1 MKGEI
6 LQRRANAP
14 TSRVSEYQSLLMSR
28 RIAIL
33 GASGSVGSALAAHIL
48 RARLL
53 EPQDQLLL
61 VGHGVLA
68 TERKLLSMRV
78 DLMDAFDQDRV
89 RTEVVPDVSDVEADI
104 VVVAVGTT
112 ATSGTQTRR
121 DVATT
126 NRVIFEEIADQ
137 CVTRLS
143 EALFVVSNPV
153 ELAVKIFSLA
163 GDRNRVIG
171 MGAQQDSLRFARAIA
186 TDLGVSRHNVRAT
199 VLGEHGEAMILFWRT
214 VELMTDDSRATDHL
228 DALRVRSAES
238 PLRIRVAVLRTQVA
252 RLLSENRISE
262 AYALAQRALPDA
274 RIFVEPNITVHGL
287 HSTPNATANATL
299 QVVAAALANDRRRIH
314 GQVDLRDEALE
325 LNGVCGIPVSIGKNG
340 WNAEPLDWLQPDEIT
355 AVQQSTQSIA
365 QFISEIL
372 IDAVRPT
379 LPPDNALF
387 PERQTLTA
395 KE

>member
-1 MKGEI
+1 
-6 LQRRANAP
+6 
-14 TSRVSEYQSLLMSR
+14 MSR

-89 RTEVVPDVSDVEADI
+89 RMEVVPDVSDVEADI
-104 VVVAVGTT
+104 VVVAAGTT

-121 DVATT
+121 DVAAT

-143 EALFVVSNPV
+143 EALFIVVSNPV

-186 TDLGVSRHNVRAT
+186 ADLGVSRHNVRAT
-199 VLGEHGEAMILFWRT
+199 VLGEHGEAMIPLWRS

-314 GQVDLRDEALE
+314 GQVDLRDEVLE

-355 AVQQSTQSIA
+355 AVQQSTQSI
-365 QFISEIL
+365 E
-372 IDAVRPT
+372 
-379 LPPDNALF
+379 
-387 PERQTLTA
+387 
-395 KE
+395 

>member
-1 MKGEI
+1 
-6 LQRRANAP
+6 
-14 TSRVSEYQSLLMSR
+14 
-28 RIAIL
+28 
-33 GASGSVGSALAAHIL
+33 
-48 RARLL
+48 
-53 EPQDQLLL
+53 
-61 VGHGVLA
+61 
-68 TERKLLSMRV
+68 MRV
-78 DLMDAFDQDRV
+78 DLMGAFDQDRV

-104 VVVAVGTT
+104 VVVAAGTT

-121 DVATT
+121 DFAAT

-143 EALFVVSNPV
+143 EALFIVVSNPV

-186 TDLGVSRHNVRAT
+186 ADLGVSRHNVRAT
-199 VLGEHGEAMILFWRT
+199 VLGEHGEAMIPLWRS

-252 RLLSENRISE
+252 RLYTENRISE

-287 HSTPNATANATL
+287 HSTPDATANATL
-299 QVVAAALANDRRRIH
+299 QLVAAALANDRRRIH
-314 GQVDLRDEALE
+314 GQVDLRDEVLE

-355 AVQQSTQSIA
+355 AVQQSTQSIE

-379 LPPDNALF
+379 LPPDDALF
-387 PERQTLTA
+387 LERQTLTA
-395 KE
+395 KEQQAIPTR